1 MGMRWVEINWSPSE
15 RQLRQFGWISLVA
28 FPLLGWIW
36 SASQQTQF
44 WLVGLGVGLAG
55 TGVMVPRA
63 LKPVFVGLML
73 LALPIG
79 MVISEVAM
87 VLIYIGVFFPISLCF
102 RLARRDALKRVLDR
116 SRSSYWEAKRPPKD
130 VSRYYRQW

>member
-1 MGMRWVEINWSPSE
+1 MGMKWVEINWSPSG

-102 RLARRDALKRVLDR
+102 RLARRDALKRVLAR

>member
-1 MGMRWVEINWSPSE
+1 MGMRWVEINWIPSE

-87 VLIYIGVFFPISLCF
+87 VLIYIGVFFRSAF
-102 RLARRDALKRVLDR
+102 ALGLRVGM
-116 SRSSYWEAKRPPKD
+116 P
-130 VSRYYRQW
+130 